1 MSNFISRLAENATR
15 TVKNWWLF
23 LIGGILCIGAGI
35 AVFCNP
41 IEGYAAL
48 TLLFGVVILVVGLV
62 ELIVAMTSRN
72 YFMMR
77 GYNVVG
83 GILDILIGIL
93 LCANPGFTAVAL
105 PILLGIW
112 LMYHSFMIIGFAGDL
127 HSFNVPGAA
136 WGIVGGV
143 LLLVLSLFITFKPF
157 SFGAGAVTILTGVAL
172 VIVGALLICGGVK
185 LRKLHTSVK
194 ELFDAKIDY

>member
-23 LIGGILCIGAGI
+23 LIGGILCIGAGV

-93 LCANPGFTAVAL
+93 LCANSGFTAVAL

-172 VIVGALLICGGVK
+172 VIVGAMLIGGGVK

>member
-93 LCANPGFTAVAL
+93 LCANPVFTAVAL

-172 VIVGALLICGGVK
+172 VIVGALLIGGGVK

>member
-93 LCANPGFTAVAL
+93 
-105 PILLGIW
+105 
-112 LMYHSFMIIGFAGDL
+112 
-127 HSFNVPGAA
+127 
-136 WGIVGGV
+136 
-143 LLLVLSLFITFKPF
+143 
-157 SFGAGAVTILTGVAL
+157 
-172 VIVGALLICGGVK
+172 
-185 LRKLHTSVK
+185 
-194 ELFDAKIDY
+194 